1 MQAPR
6 ARLAAAL
13 ALLAAALPAVA
24 LAAVALLAAGCRVGE
39 EAAPPPAAAPGGP
52 PPPVQV
58 SYDARFAMR
67 NGPRPRAFLRA
78 GRMERYETEDSLYT
92 LLLPDTLATPPPA
105 LPPGRVR
112 AHLFDAAGDT
122 SATLFANRLRHL
134 ERDER
139 FEAFGRVVVT
149 TVTGKRL
156 ETEYL
161 TWEEARR
168 QIRTPAFVRI
178 TTPTETVAGNGLV
191 ADESL
196 ETYQIGRFS
205 AEVEVEE

>member
-1 MQAPR
+1 ML
-6 ARLAAAL
+6 ARY
-13 ALLAAALPAVA
+13 ALLAAALAT
-24 LAAVALLAAGCRVGE
+24 LALLAAGCRAGE
-39 EAAPPPAAAPGGP
+39 EAAPPPAAPEGP

-67 NGPRPRAFLRA
+67 QGPRPRAFLRA

-92 LLLPDTLATPPPA
+92 LLLPDTQATPPPA

-112 AHLFDAAGDT
+112 AQLFDAAGDS
-122 SATLFANRLRHL
+122 SATLFADRLRHL
-134 ERDER
+134 EREER

-168 QIRTPAFVRI
+168 EIRTPAFVRI
-178 TTPTETVAGNGLV
+178 TTPTEIVAGNGLV

>member
-1 MQAPR
+1 ML
-6 ARLAAAL
+6 ARY
-13 ALLAAALPAVA
+13 ALLAAALAT
-24 LAAVALLAAGCRVGE
+24 LALLAAGCRAGE
-39 EAAPPPAAAPGGP
+39 EAAPPPAAPEGP

-67 NGPRPRAFLRA
+67 QGPRPRAFLRA

-112 AHLFDAAGDT
+112 AQLFDAAGDS
-122 SATLFANRLRHL
+122 SATLFADRLRHL
-134 ERDER
+134 EREER

-168 QIRTPAFVRI
+168 EIRTPAFVRI